1 MPMLFAI
8 CYWLEHTSIG
18 TAVRE
23 STWLFPTIETIHIF
37 GIILLVGSTSILDL
51 RLLGW
56 AFREDSV
63 SKLARRYLPWT
74 WAGFVIQVATGFLL
88 FSSEATKMYDNPSFQ
103 IKMLLIVLAGAN
115 AFVFH
120 MLAYRKVATWHD
132 APVAPL
138 SARCAGC
145 FSILLW
151 FGIVAAGRW
160 IAFI

>member
-1 MPMLFAI
+1 
-8 CYWLEHTSIG
+8 
-18 TAVRE
+18 V
-23 STWLFPTIETIHIF
+23 
-37 GIILLVGSTSILDL
+37 
-51 RLLGW
+51 
-56 AFREDSV
+56 
-63 SKLARRYLPWT
+63 
-74 WAGFVIQVATGFLL
+74 
-88 FSSEATKMYDNPSFQ
+88 
-103 IKMLLIVLAGAN
+103 N

-120 MLAYRKVATWHD
+120 MLAYRKVATWDD

>member
-1 MPMLFAI
+1 MPIFFAL
-8 CYWLEHTSIG
+8 CHWLEHTAMG

-23 STWLFPTIETIHIF
+23 STWLFPTIETVHIF

-51 RLLGW
+51 RLMGW

-63 SKLARRYLPWT
+63 SKLARRYLPWA
-74 WAGFVIQVATGFLL
+74 WAGFVIQVVTGFLL
-88 FSSEATKMYDNPSFQ
+88 FSSEATKMYENPSFQ
-103 IKMLLIVLAGAN
+103 MKMLLIVLAGVN

-120 MLAYRKVATWHD
+120 TLAYRKVATWD
-132 APVAPL
+132 NATVAPL